1 MFRHQRRGLVTAI
14 ALVVFASV
22 GLLAALLHAQPQSS
36 PVIVAKLTNFS
47 GASDKGSFEDA
58 LEAAIEN
65 ASAAAPTGRATI
77 WKVTRISG
85 QSGGSHSPKRVIVT
99 VEAHW

>member
-14 ALVVFASV
+14 GLAVLASIA
-22 GLLAALLHAQPQSS
+22 LLAALLQAQPQSS
-36 PVIVAKLTNFS
+36 PVMVAKLNNFS
-47 GASDKGSFEDA
+47 GVSDKGSFDDA

-65 ASAAAPTGRATI
+65 ASASAPTGRATV

-85 QSGGSHSPKRVIVT
+85 QSGGSQSPKRVIVT